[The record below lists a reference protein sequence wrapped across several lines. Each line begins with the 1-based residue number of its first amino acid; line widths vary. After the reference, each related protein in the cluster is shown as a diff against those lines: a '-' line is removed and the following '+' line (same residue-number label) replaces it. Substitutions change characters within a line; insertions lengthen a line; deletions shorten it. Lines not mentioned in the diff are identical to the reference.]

1 MRLALKSCGKVIRQA
16 DGCALHTRI
25 LQPSTRT
32 EVNARLSPRPQ
43 CPTMNDSIAQVSGRG
58 TVTLPADL
66 RRKLGLR
73 RGDVLAVRLTGGS
86 IVLTPAVVTPVELY
100 TDERIAEFGR
110 NADLAADELAAAR
123 RT

>member
-1 MRLALKSCGKVIRQA
+1 
-16 DGCALHTRI
+16 
-25 LQPSTRT
+25 
-32 EVNARLSPRPQ
+32 
-43 CPTMNDSIAQVSGRG
+43 MNDSIAQVSGRG

-66 RRKLGLR
+66 RRRLGLR

-110 NADLAADELAAAR
+110 NADLAADELVAAR
-123 RT
+123 RTWNVSARRRRAT